1 MKFFSA
7 TSKTKRHINA
17 NDRSAIMT
25 IAAAVVLLGAF
36 FVINPINLTA
46 FAAVDPVTVNFNS
59 TEEGPAHPGLM
70 LVENKNVTFDI
81 SNAGQVNFTVIPFF
95 EGTMEICVD
104 AQDPPVTVLNLTTA
118 NQTELVGTPLKGFLL
133 YNETFVGMPGVY
145 HCNVIFKYVNVTDSS
160 DSQVIGNQTV
170 WIDAIGSKGFWK
182 NHPDATE
189 VHLPILLGNQTLNAT
204 NMADPDTS
212 FNVTSPEEATELF
225 KKHKGKLTLNRLAGQ
240 LLAAKLNIWALN
252 MTDNQPNEKV
262 DCIAGNVTAADEL
275 LRDNDWSGV
284 ESDAAIDKSE
294 RRTVLTVH
302 KFLDRFNN
310 FGCSGDPPLDK
321 NA

>member
-1 MKFFSA
+1 
-7 TSKTKRHINA
+7 
-17 NDRSAIMT
+17 
-25 IAAAVVLLGAF
+25 
-36 FVINPINLTA
+36 
-46 FAAVDPVTVNFNS
+46 
-59 TEEGPAHPGLM
+59 
-70 LVENKNVTFDI
+70 VTFDI
-81 SNAGQVNFTVIPFF
+81 SNTAQVNFTVIPFF
-95 EGTMEICVD
+95 EGTTTLCVD

-118 NQTELVGTPLKGFLL
+118 NTTEFVDTPLEGYLL
-133 YNETFVGMPGVY
+133 YKETFVGMPGVY

-160 DSQVIGNQTV
+160 QSQVIGNQTV

-189 VHLPILLGNQTLNAT
+189 VHLPILLGNQTLNGDGT
-204 NMADPDTS
+204 NNSTTS

-225 KKHKGKLTLNRLAGQ
+225 QKHKGKLSFNRLAGQ

-252 MTDNQPNEKV
+252 MTATGPDNIKV
-262 DCIAGNVTAADEL
+262 DCIGGNVTAADDL
-275 LRDNDWSGV
+275 LRDNGWFGF
-284 ESDAAIDKSE
+284 ESDHSVDKE
-294 RRTVLTVH
+294 DRRIVLTVH